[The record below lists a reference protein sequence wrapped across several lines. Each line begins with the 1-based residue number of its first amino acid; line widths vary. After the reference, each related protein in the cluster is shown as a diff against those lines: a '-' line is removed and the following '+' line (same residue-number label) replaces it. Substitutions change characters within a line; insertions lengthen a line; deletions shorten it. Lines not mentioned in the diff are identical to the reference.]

1 MSEIRDPIYG
11 FIIPSKKELKIIDTF
26 LFQRLRRI
34 KQLSLA
40 YLVYP
45 GALHT
50 RFDHS
55 LGVYH
60 VASKIVDQLL
70 PGRENEENRA
80 IVRYAA
86 LLHDVGHGPFSHSS
100 EPILNKFFKN
110 KNVEKV
116 HEAITFELIRN
127 DKEVN
132 QILGSTEIDQIIN
145 LLNGD
150 NVNCSIMKEII
161 SSPLDADKL
170 DYLLR
175 DSYFCGVKYGV
186 FDYQRL
192 LNTLYYYK
200 DRQDKHIAVKY
211 DGVNSLE
218 QFILAKYYMT
228 QQVYRHKVRMLTD
241 SMIIRGLELGIEV
254 DEIPFLKK
262 LFSYSPDDEY
272 FKNYLKYYDEKV
284 FNDILSFKSKG
295 KAFEIFNRL
304 HHRNLFKRIFS
315 EKLKDTE
322 ANPIIKDKLIHIG
335 KNEKL
340 RKKIE
345 SLISQLLI
353 SPQNDQAY
361 IIANTF
367 KFKSVKEISRGN
379 SEEKLIILTPE
390 GIPTDFQNESNLFN
404 SINQSLNDVYFE
416 IYAPVSYDSPFEK
429 EKLLQKYKIE
439 INRILKD
446 LEE

>member
-1 MSEIRDPIYG
+1 MNEIRDPIYG
-11 FIIPSKKELKIIDTF
+11 FIIPSKKELKIIDTP

-34 KQLSLA
+34 KQLALA

-60 VASKIVDQLL
+60 VASKIADQLL

-86 LLHDVGHGPFSHSS
+86 LLHDVGHGPFSHVS
-100 EPILNKFFKN
+100 EPIFNKFFKY

-116 HEAITFELIRN
+116 HEAITFQLIQSDDELN
-127 DKEVN
+127 K
-132 QILGSTEIDQIIN
+132 ILSSTEIKQIIN

-150 NVNCSIMKEII
+150 NVNCSIMKEIV
-161 SSPLDADKL
+161 SSPIDADKM

-186 FDYQRL
+186 FDYERL
-192 LNTLYYYK
+192 LNTLDYYK
-200 DRQDKHIAVKY
+200 DGQDKHIAVRY

-218 QFILAKYYMT
+218 QFVLAKYYMT
-228 QQVYRHKVRMLTD
+228 RQIYRHKIRILTD
-241 SMIIRGLELGIEV
+241 SMITRGLELGIED
-254 DEIPFLKK
+254 DENPFLKK
-262 LFSYSPDDEY
+262 LFTYSPDDEY
-272 FKNYLKYYDEKV
+272 LKNYLKYFDEKV
-284 FNDILSFKSKG
+284 FSDILSYKRKG

-315 EKLKDTE
+315 EKLKDTD
-322 ANPIIKDKLIHIG
+322 ANPVIKDKLIHIQ

-345 SLISQLLI
+345 SSISQLI
-353 SPQNDQAY
+353 SPHNDQAY

-367 KFKSVKEISRGN
+367 KFNSVKEISGGN

-390 GIPTDFQNESNLFN
+390 GIPTDFQNESNVFN
-404 SINQSLNDVYFE
+404 SINESMNDVYFE
-416 IYAPVSYDSPFEK
+416 VYAPVFYDTPVEK
-429 EKLLQKYKIE
+429 EKLLKKCKIE

-446 LEE
+446 LED